1 MPPRS
6 PSRVSPRRVSN
17 LTLDLKLHSLRAIDP
32 RAREAAD
39 RVRRSVTN
47 GRVSPFE
54 VVDVLRAIAAEVP
67 RDPTLA
73 EDVVVELAKGR
84 QGLAGAMDNV
94 LPAATVCQLLSL
106 LRCGV
111 LPDVVALLVPP
122 PRRPWWRRLLRCR
135 M

>member
-1 MPPRS
+1 MHPRS
-6 PSRVSPRRVSN
+6 PARVSPRRVSN
-17 LTLDLKLHSLRAIDP
+17 LTLDLKLHSLRAVDP
-32 RAREAAD
+32 RAREVAI
-39 RVRRSVTN
+39 RVRHMVSG

-54 VVDVLRAIAAEVP
+54 VVDILRAIAAEVH
-67 RDPTLA
+67 RDPDLA

-94 LPAATVCQLLSL
+94 LPAATVCQLLTL

-111 LPDVVALLVPP
+111 LPEVMPLLAPP
-122 PRRPWWRRLLRCR
+122 RPWWRRLLCK

>member
-1 MPPRS
+1 MPPKS
-6 PSRVSPRRVSN
+6 PARVSPRRVSN
-17 LTLDLKLHSLRAIDP
+17 LTLDLKLHSLRTVDP
-32 RAREAAD
+32 RAREAAV
-39 RVRRSVTN
+39 RVRHTVSE

-54 VVDVLRAIAAEVP
+54 VVDILRAIAAEVH

-94 LPAATVCQLLSL
+94 LPAATVCQLMAL

-122 PRRPWWRRLLRCR
+122 PPRPWWRRLLCK